1 MANQEFP
8 LFALHRGATL
18 LADVMTPT
26 SHAEGGAGAAS
37 NAAAAKASTRN
48 LLDRLDAW
56 FWRQRQREQE
66 AYLAQAQDVF
76 ELESRMRA
84 IERGVGGRYHCG

>member
-18 LADVMTPT
+18 LGDVMLPR
-26 SHAEGGAGAAS
+26 HGAARAQS
-37 NAAAAKASTRN
+37 GSASANAPGDS

-56 FWRQRQREQE
+56 FWRQRQRANE

-76 ELESRMRA
+76 DLEARMRA
-84 IERGVGGRYHCG
+84 IERGAGGRYY

>member
-1 MANQEFP
+1 MANQEYP

-18 LADVMTPT
+18 LGDVMMPT
-26 SHAEGGAGAAS
+26 TRTEYDASAAS
-37 NAAAAKASTRN
+37 DTAHAKATTHS

-56 FWRQRQREQE
+56 FWRQRQRANE
-66 AYLAQAQDVF
+66 AYLAQSRDVF

-84 IERGVGGRYHCG
+84 IERGAGGRYY

>member
-1 MANQEFP
+1 MANQEYP

-18 LADVMTPT
+18 LGDVMLPKDRADYGA
-26 SHAEGGAGAAS
+26 HAP
-37 NAAAAKASTRN
+37 AKAAPGTMTAQS

-56 FWRQRQREQE
+56 FWRQRQDANE
-66 AYLAQAQDVF
+66 AYLAQSKDVF

-84 IERGVGGRYHCG
+84 IERGVGGRYY

>member
-18 LADVMTPT
+18 LGDVMMPG
-26 SHAEGGAGAAS
+26 HGAGVRAPSNDAPANPAA
-37 NAAAAKASTRN
+37 RGG
-48 LLDRLDAW
+48 LLDRLDTW
-56 FWRQRQREQE
+56 FWRQRQRANE
-66 AYLAQAQDVF
+66 AYFAESQDVF

-84 IERGVGGRYHCG
+84 IERGVGGRYY

>member
-18 LADVMTPT
+18 LGDVMSPRN
-26 SHAEGGAGAAS
+26 SGDARS
-37 NAAAAKASTRN
+37 PAKAAPANATARMS
-48 LLDRLDAW
+48 LLDHLDAW
-56 FWRQRQREQE
+56 FWRQRQRANE
-66 AYLAQAQDVF
+66 AYLAQSQDVF

-84 IERGVGGRYHCG
+84 IERGVGGRYY